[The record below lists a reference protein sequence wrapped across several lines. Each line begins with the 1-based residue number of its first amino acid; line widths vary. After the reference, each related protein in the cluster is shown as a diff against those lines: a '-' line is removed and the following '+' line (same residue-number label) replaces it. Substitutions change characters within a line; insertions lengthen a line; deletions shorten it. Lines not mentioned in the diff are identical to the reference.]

1 MTFCKIIAMKTT
13 PAIKLDWKKLLG
25 FNLAVE
31 QRKNGLTPANLAK
44 IGAKAGL
51 KAAGIKGS

>member
-1 MTFCKIIAMKTT
+1 MKTT